1 MKIIIQSFGDIIT
14 NSSTE
19 TFCISNGS
27 VSDLQLLIDT
37 ILKVYGINNSSII
50 VKEIVDYDS
59 LSDLSSGQ
67 VETLAEIVYENSGID
82 SNTFLEYASLGKW
95 NLLENM
101 LSNVGSS
108 LLEMAKI
115 YNDTVQY
122 GLIFTRY
129 TIETTIPNTDALK
142 QQIESYKN
150 AIAVLLGVLP
160 SNLPINLDK
169 YNKNITATTFNY
181 NTKKLYDLPLSII
194 RSRPDIMASEA
205 TIRAQNAV
213 VSEAITNLYPTVSL
227 SATFGFIS
235 SSGNSLFN
243 KDSQVYGYTPGLS
256 LPVWHWGQLTNN
268 IELQK
273 HIKEEYILNYNEAML
288 TAVSEIK
295 NAITATEQAYKTN
308 AYRKNSYYKMRNVM
322 NLTREKYE
330 NGLVDFTDVAT
341 AEQNLLNA
349 QTALAASNAEILQY
363 ITAFY
368 KATGGGYNLEICK

>member
-19 TFCISNGS
+19 TFCTSNGS

-67 VETLAEIVYENSGID
+67 VETLAEIVYEN
-82 SNTFLEYASLGKW
+82 LEYASLGKW

-142 QQIESYKN
+142 QQIE
-150 AIAVLLGVLP
+150 
-160 SNLPINLDK
+160 NLS
-169 YNKNITATTFNY
+169 
-181 NTKKLYDLPLSII
+181 DLFS
-194 RSRPDIMASEA
+194 
-205 TIRAQNAV
+205 
-213 VSEAITNLYPTVSL
+213 
-227 SATFGFIS
+227 FG
-235 SSGNSLFN
+235 
-243 KDSQVYGYTPGLS
+243 
-256 LPVWHWGQLTNN
+256 
-268 IELQK
+268 
-273 HIKEEYILNYNEAML
+273 EYEY
-288 TAVSEIK
+288 
-295 NAITATEQAYKTN
+295 
-308 AYRKNSYYKMRNVM
+308 
-322 NLTREKYE
+322 
-330 NGLVDFTDVAT
+330 
-341 AEQNLLNA
+341 
-349 QTALAASNAEILQY
+349 
-363 ITAFY
+363 
-368 KATGGGYNLEICK
+368 

>member
-129 TIETTIPNTDALK
+129 TTNGITIAEDSDLSTKILDYTSRFVGGVAVSANEWSEHISKAWRRAIYKLDTFGNTNINIHYIIKD
-142 QQIESYKN
+142 IESVNKFLDIYKEFKY
-150 AIAVLLGVLP
+150 AVLYFVL
-160 SNLPINLDK
+160 
-169 YNKNITATTFNY
+169 
-181 NTKKLYDLPLSII
+181 LPLMPSG
-194 RSRPDIMASEA
+194 RSKEKYSEDA
-205 TIRAQNAV
+205 FEYLLQQDLDWGKIAFGAHFYNSLLNQNK
-213 VSEAITNLYPTVSL
+213 IKCYLYPPESL
-227 SATFGFIS
+227 SKNLLLDSTIKVTTS
-235 SSGNSLFN
+235 SFN
-243 KDSQVYGYTPGLS
+243 LNP
-256 LPVWHWGQLTNN
+256 
-268 IELQK
+268 
-273 HIKEEYILNYNEAML
+273 IKEI
-288 TAVSEIK
+288 
-295 NAITATEQAYKTN
+295 
-308 AYRKNSYYKMRNVM
+308 
-322 NLTREKYE
+322 KYE
-330 NGLVDFTDVAT
+330 
-341 AEQNLLNA
+341 
-349 QTALAASNAEILQY
+349 Y
-363 ITAFY
+363 M
-368 KATGGGYNLEICK
+368 

>member
-82 SNTFLEYASLGKW
+82 SNTFLEYAR

-142 QQIESYKN
+142 QQIE
-150 AIAVLLGVLP
+150 
-160 SNLPINLDK
+160 NLS
-169 YNKNITATTFNY
+169 
-181 NTKKLYDLPLSII
+181 DLFS
-194 RSRPDIMASEA
+194 
-205 TIRAQNAV
+205 
-213 VSEAITNLYPTVSL
+213 
-227 SATFGFIS
+227 FG
-235 SSGNSLFN
+235 
-243 KDSQVYGYTPGLS
+243 
-256 LPVWHWGQLTNN
+256 
-268 IELQK
+268 
-273 HIKEEYILNYNEAML
+273 EYEY
-288 TAVSEIK
+288 
-295 NAITATEQAYKTN
+295 
-308 AYRKNSYYKMRNVM
+308 
-322 NLTREKYE
+322 
-330 NGLVDFTDVAT
+330 
-341 AEQNLLNA
+341 
-349 QTALAASNAEILQY
+349 
-363 ITAFY
+363 
-368 KATGGGYNLEICK
+368 

>member
-27 VSDLQLLIDT
+27 VGDLQLLIDT

-122 GLIFTRY
+122 GLIFNGLIFTRY

-142 QQIESYKN
+142 QQIE
-150 AIAVLLGVLP
+150 
-160 SNLPINLDK
+160 NLS
-169 YNKNITATTFNY
+169 
-181 NTKKLYDLPLSII
+181 DLFS
-194 RSRPDIMASEA
+194 
-205 TIRAQNAV
+205 
-213 VSEAITNLYPTVSL
+213 
-227 SATFGFIS
+227 FG
-235 SSGNSLFN
+235 
-243 KDSQVYGYTPGLS
+243 
-256 LPVWHWGQLTNN
+256 
-268 IELQK
+268 
-273 HIKEEYILNYNEAML
+273 EYEY
-288 TAVSEIK
+288 
-295 NAITATEQAYKTN
+295 
-308 AYRKNSYYKMRNVM
+308 
-322 NLTREKYE
+322 
-330 NGLVDFTDVAT
+330 
-341 AEQNLLNA
+341 
-349 QTALAASNAEILQY
+349 
-363 ITAFY
+363 
-368 KATGGGYNLEICK
+368 

>member
-19 TFCISNGS
+19 TFCTSNGS

-59 LSDLSSGQ
+59 LSDLSGGQ

-122 GLIFTRY
+122 SLIFTRY

-142 QQIESYKN
+142 QQIE
-150 AIAVLLGVLP
+150 
-160 SNLPINLDK
+160 NLS
-169 YNKNITATTFNY
+169 
-181 NTKKLYDLPLSII
+181 DLFS
-194 RSRPDIMASEA
+194 
-205 TIRAQNAV
+205 
-213 VSEAITNLYPTVSL
+213 
-227 SATFGFIS
+227 FG
-235 SSGNSLFN
+235 
-243 KDSQVYGYTPGLS
+243 
-256 LPVWHWGQLTNN
+256 
-268 IELQK
+268 
-273 HIKEEYILNYNEAML
+273 EYEY
-288 TAVSEIK
+288 
-295 NAITATEQAYKTN
+295 
-308 AYRKNSYYKMRNVM
+308 
-322 NLTREKYE
+322 
-330 NGLVDFTDVAT
+330 
-341 AEQNLLNA
+341 
-349 QTALAASNAEILQY
+349 
-363 ITAFY
+363 
-368 KATGGGYNLEICK
+368 

>member
-27 VSDLQLLIDT
+27 TSDLQLLIDT

-67 VETLAEIVYENSGID
+67 IETLAEIVYENSGID
-82 SNTFLEYASLGKW
+82 SNIFLEYKW

-142 QQIESYKN
+142 QQIE
-150 AIAVLLGVLP
+150 
-160 SNLPINLDK
+160 NLS
-169 YNKNITATTFNY
+169 
-181 NTKKLYDLPLSII
+181 DLFS
-194 RSRPDIMASEA
+194 
-205 TIRAQNAV
+205 
-213 VSEAITNLYPTVSL
+213 
-227 SATFGFIS
+227 FG
-235 SSGNSLFN
+235 
-243 KDSQVYGYTPGLS
+243 
-256 LPVWHWGQLTNN
+256 
-268 IELQK
+268 
-273 HIKEEYILNYNEAML
+273 EYEY
-288 TAVSEIK
+288 
-295 NAITATEQAYKTN
+295 
-308 AYRKNSYYKMRNVM
+308 
-322 NLTREKYE
+322 
-330 NGLVDFTDVAT
+330 
-341 AEQNLLNA
+341 
-349 QTALAASNAEILQY
+349 
-363 ITAFY
+363 
-368 KATGGGYNLEICK
+368 